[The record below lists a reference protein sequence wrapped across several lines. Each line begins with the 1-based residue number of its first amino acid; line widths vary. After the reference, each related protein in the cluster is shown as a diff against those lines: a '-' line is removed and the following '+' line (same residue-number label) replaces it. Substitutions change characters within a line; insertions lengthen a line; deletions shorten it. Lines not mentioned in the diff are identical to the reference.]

1 MNLIVMVVMGAIAGS
16 LAAQIMRGDGLGFI
30 VNSILGIA
38 GAVVGGMIF
47 NFLNI
52 TPGAGIVKVV
62 SETFGVDL
70 PQHIV
75 GMIVS
80 ATIGAILILFAT
92 RILRG
97 KRSRG

>member
-1 MNLIVMVVMGAIAGS
+1 
-16 LAAQIMRGDGLGFI
+16 
-30 VNSILGIA
+30 
-38 GAVVGGMIF
+38 MIF
-47 NFLNI
+47 NFLKI